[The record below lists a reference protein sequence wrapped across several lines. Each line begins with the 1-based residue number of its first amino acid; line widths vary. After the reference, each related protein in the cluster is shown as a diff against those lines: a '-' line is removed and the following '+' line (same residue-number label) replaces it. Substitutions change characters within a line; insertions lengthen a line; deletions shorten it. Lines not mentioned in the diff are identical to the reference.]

1 VLAHPARAATAA
13 STASFI
19 DLPQGKTSDP
29 RWRGV
34 VYGRKPDSCDAAIF
48 QEIRIAALAAAP
60 GAL

>member
-1 VLAHPARAATAA
+1 MI
-13 STASFI
+13 FI

-34 VYGRKPDSCDAAIF
+34 VYGPNPDSGAMVIF